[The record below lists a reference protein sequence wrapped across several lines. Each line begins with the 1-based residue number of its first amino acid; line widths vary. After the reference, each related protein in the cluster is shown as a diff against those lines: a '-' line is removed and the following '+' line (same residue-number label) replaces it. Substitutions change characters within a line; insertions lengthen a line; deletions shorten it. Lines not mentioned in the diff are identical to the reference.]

1 VCLSADTG
9 PHSPGKEW
17 LLCQKTVLKMIKH
30 WKEELLSMDLPFFF
44 FLFKD
49 RYYFYKRTKEYTDKK
64 CSKHGSKHRKG
75 KMNENVL
82 CKTI

>member
-44 FLFKD
+44 LFLKID
-49 RYYFYKRTKEYTDKK
+49 TISTRGQRSILTK
-64 CSKHGSKHRKG
+64 
-75 KMNENVL
+75 NVL
-82 CKTI
+82 SMAQNTEKEK

>member
-44 FLFKD
+44 FFLKID
-49 RYYFYKRTKEYTDKK
+49 TISTRGQRSILTK
-64 CSKHGSKHRKG
+64 
-75 KMNENVL
+75 NVL
-82 CKTI
+82 SMAQNTEKEK